1 MFARRSFGVLVLV
14 AALGLVL
21 AGTIIGL
28 ATLWPEQ
35 RTFESP
41 FSSVPDSVPAR
52 VAGLETAECAIA
64 GLTRCQEV
72 TIELRG
78 GPDEGTTQIFSIGQ
92 TVDDP
97 ELGVGDRILVSPRPQ
112 ASLGPGF
119 EGRYAFVDFDRSRTL
134 IVLAVVF
141 AALVLLLSRWQ
152 GLRSLVGVVGS
163 LLVIVYFVVPAILDG
178 SSPVGVALV
187 GALAVMFLTIP
198 LTHGIGP
205 KTLAACLGTASSL
218 VLTLLVADV
227 ATAAARLT
235 GLASEEGAYLR
246 VAATEVSLSG
256 LLVAGMVI
264 AALGVLD
271 DLTVSQSSTVF
282 ALRAA
287 NPTLAGREL
296 FSRGLVVG
304 RDHVAATVN
313 TLVLAYAGASL
324 PILLIFSLGGWSFRG
339 AVTSEV
345 VAAELVATMVGS
357 IGLIAAMPFT
367 TGIAAFL
374 ASRVEPAD
382 LEHAGGHVH

>member
-1 MFARRSFGVLVLV
+1 VAARRSFGVLVIL
-14 AALGLVL
+14 ATLGLVL
-21 AGTIIGL
+21 AGTLIGL
-28 ATLWPEQ
+28 VTLWPKQ

-41 FSSVPDSVPAR
+41 FSSVPDSVSAE
-52 VAGLETAECAIA
+52 VTGLTTIKCAIA

-72 TIELRG
+72 LVEIRG

-92 TVDDP
+92 SADDP
-97 ELGVGDRILVSPRPQ
+97 ELELGDRILVSPRPQ
-112 ASLGPGF
+112 GSVGPGF
-119 EGRYAFVDFDRSRTL
+119 EGRYSFVDFDRSHTL

-141 AALVLLLSRWQ
+141 AVLVLLLSRWQ
-152 GLRSLVGVVGS
+152 GLRSLIGVLGS
-163 LLVIVYFVVPAILDG
+163 LMVVIYFVVPAILDG
-178 SSPVGVALV
+178 GSPVGVALV
-187 GALAVMFLTIP
+187 GALVVMFLTIP
-198 LTHGIGP
+198 LTHGIGL
-205 KTLAACLGTASSL
+205 KTVAACLGTATSL

-227 ATAAARLT
+227 ATTSARLT

-246 VAATEVSLSG
+246 VAATDVSLSG

-287 NPTLAGREL
+287 NPTLSVREL

-304 RDHVAATVN
+304 RDHMAATVN

-345 VAAELVATMVGS
+345 VAAEVVAAIVGS
-357 IGLIAAMPFT
+357 IGLIAAVPIT
-367 TGIAAFL
+367 TGLAAFL
-374 ASRVEPAD
+374 ASRTDVTG
-382 LEHAGGHVH
+382 LEHAGAHAH

>member
-1 MFARRSFGVLVLV
+1 LRNARVLVLV

-21 AGTIIGL
+21 AGTVIGVV
-28 ATLWPEQ
+28 TLWPEQ

-41 FSSVPDSVPAR
+41 LSSVPDSVPAE
-52 VAGLETAECAIA
+52 VVGLTTVECRLA
-64 GLTRCQEV
+64 GLTRCREV
-72 TIELRG
+72 LAELHG
-78 GPDEGTTQIFSIGQ
+78 GPDDGTTQIFTIGQ
-92 TVDDP
+92 TADDP
-97 ELGVGDRILVSPRPQ
+97 ELGLGDRILVSPRPEG
-112 ASLGPGF
+112 ALAPGF
-119 EGRYAFVDFDRSRTL
+119 EGKYAFVDFDRSRPL
-134 IVLAVVF
+134 VVLFVVF
-141 AALVLLLSRWQ
+141 AVLVLLLSRWQ
-152 GLRSLVGVVGS
+152 GLRSLIGVLGS
-163 LLVIVYFVVPAILDG
+163 LLVVVYFVVPAILDG
-178 SSPVGVALV
+178 GSPVGVALV
-187 GALAVMFLTIP
+187 GALVVMFLTIP

-205 KTLAACLGTASSL
+205 KTLAACLGTATSL

-227 ATAAARLT
+227 ATTAARLT
-235 GLASEEGAYLR
+235 GLSSEEGAYLR

-287 NPTLAGREL
+287 NPTLSIGEL

-345 VAAELVATMVGS
+345 VAAEVVAALVGS
-357 IGLIAAMPFT
+357 IGLVAAVPVT
-367 TGIAAFL
+367 TGLAAFL
-374 ASRVEPAD
+374 ASRLEPAAD
-382 LEHAGGHVH
+382 LDQAGAHAH

>member
-1 MFARRSFGVLVLV
+1 MLV
-14 AALGLVL
+14 AALGLVI
-21 AGTIIGL
+21 AGTVIGVV
-28 ATLWPEQ
+28 TLWPEQ

-41 FSSVPDSVPAR
+41 LSSVPDSVPAE
-52 VAGLETAECAIA
+52 VVGLTTVECTLA

-72 TIELRG
+72 LIELHG
-78 GPDEGTTQIFSIGQ
+78 GPDDGTTQIFSIGQ
-92 TVDDP
+92 TADDP
-97 ELGVGDRILVSPRPQ
+97 ELGLGDRILVSQRPEGTL
-112 ASLGPGF
+112 APGF
-119 EGRYAFVDFDRSRTL
+119 EGKYAFVDFDRSRPL
-134 IVLAVVF
+134 VVLFVVF
-141 AALVLLLSRWQ
+141 AVLVLLLSRWQ
-152 GLRSLVGVVGS
+152 GLRSLIGVLGS

-178 SSPVGVALV
+178 GSPVAVALV
-187 GALAVMFLTIP
+187 GALVVMFLTIP
-198 LTHGIGP
+198 LTHGVGP
-205 KTLAACLGTASSL
+205 KTLAACLGTAMSL

-227 ATAAARLT
+227 ATTAARLT

-282 ALRAA
+282 ALQAA
-287 NPTLAGREL
+287 NPTLSIREL

-339 AVTSEV
+339 AATSEV
-345 VAAELVATMVGS
+345 VAAEAVAALVGS
-357 IGLIAAMPFT
+357 IGLVAAVPVT
-367 TGIAAFL
+367 TGLAAFL
-374 ASRVEPAD
+374 ASRVEPTE
-382 LEHAGGHVH
+382 LEHARGHAH